1 MYKGFMQEITESASR
16 HAVCAVIVT
25 YNSGPGLA
33 VNVRTIAAQVDQVIL
48 VDNGSNEAG
57 ARHIADAVAVVPTAQ
72 ILLLGNNF
80 GIAAALNAGIA
91 SACNQGFA
99 WVITLDQDSTPE
111 ADMVQ
116 RLLATL
122 MESGEQ
128 RVAIVGPTLLD
139 AQAHTQLQKSPSH
152 PDAENNA
159 AQPVTLMTSGCLTS
173 VLCWKEV
180 GGFRDDLF
188 IDYVDHEYCL
198 RCTNHGWQLLQ
209 SSAVLNHK
217 LGAMR
222 THYLFGRI
230 AFNATHHSVLR
241 RYYMTRNR
249 MILWVTYGTCHPKW
263 VAFDVR
269 LFFLELIKII
279 LVEKEKFR
287 KIAAIVLGGRDF
299 FFRNLGER
307 TYKLFSDR

>member
-1 MYKGFMQEITESASR
+1 LF
-16 HAVCAVIVT
+16 
-25 YNSGPGLA
+25 
-33 VNVRTIAAQVDQVIL
+33 
-48 VDNGSNEAG
+48 
-57 ARHIADAVAVVPTAQ
+57 
-72 ILLLGNNF
+72 LGDNF

-91 SACNQGFA
+91 SACNQGFS
-99 WVITLDQDSTPE
+99 WVITLDQDSMPD

-122 MESGEQ
+122 TESGEQ
-128 RVAIVGPTLLD
+128 RVALVGPTLLD
-139 AQAHTQLQKSPSH
+139 AQAHTQLQKSSSH
-152 PDAENNA
+152 PDAENNTVR
-159 AQPVTLMTSGCLTS
+159 PVTLMTSGCLTS

-198 RCTNHGWQLLQ
+198 RCASHKWWLLQ

-230 AFNATHHSVLR
+230 AFNVTHHSVGR

-249 MILWVTYGTCHPKW
+249 MILWVMYGACHPKW

-287 KIAAIVLGGRDF
+287 KIAAVALGARDF
-299 FFRNLGER
+299 FCRNLGRR
-307 TYKLFSDR
+307 TYKLF